1 LLKDGGDAKRAGV
14 GGREAQ
20 EEEDEGGEK
29 APGEREPL
37 TFPAPQL
44 CCEVGSW
51 KSPLPPSCSSRI
63 LFCSAWRLRL
73 KKMAGGAASEGAR
86 LKNGPVF
93 LLGTTP
99 AIHLYASDSSLLGL
113 LLYASDSS
121 LFKLGF

>member
-1 LLKDGGDAKRAGV
+1 VLAARLDCTNRRRRRWALLKDGGDAKRAGV

-44 CCEVGSW
+44 CCEAGSW
-51 KSPLPPSCSSRI
+51 ESPFPPSCSSRI

-73 KKMAGGAASEGAR
+73 
-86 LKNGPVF
+86 
-93 LLGTTP
+93 
-99 AIHLYASDSSLLGL
+99 
-113 LLYASDSS
+113 
-121 LFKLGF
+121 